1 MPVLLSHS
9 SSLLPIFS
17 NIEYFDSTMDGIVI
31 LSAIDEHPMIPNFR
45 LFLIIRDF
53 FFVIISFIEKV
64 STFFIFNFQW
74 ARFFL

>member
-31 LSAIDEHPMIPNFR
+31 LSAIDE
-45 LFLIIRDF
+45 
-53 FFVIISFIEKV
+53 
-64 STFFIFNFQW
+64 
-74 ARFFL
+74 